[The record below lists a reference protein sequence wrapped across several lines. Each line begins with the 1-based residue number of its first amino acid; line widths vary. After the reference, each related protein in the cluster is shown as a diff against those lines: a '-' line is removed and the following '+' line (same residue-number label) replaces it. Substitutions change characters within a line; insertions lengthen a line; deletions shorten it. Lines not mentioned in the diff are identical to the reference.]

1 MTRQEPFVPEATSAA
16 SQPPARKRLLA
27 DTRPLRESPEYRR
40 LVIAGAL
47 SGVGSQMTAVAVPIQ
62 VYALTHSSLAV
73 GLLGLAVAV
82 PLITLGLLGGSF
94 ADAVDRRR
102 LVLVTS
108 SLLAMV
114 SLVFAAQ
121 ALLDLRQLWLLYV
134 LTACRSGLF
143 AIDQPARRAFIPRLL
158 PPDLF
163 PAAAALSFL
172 SFQVSLIVAPL
183 LAGVIIA
190 AAGLQT
196 AYLVDAVTFI
206 FAIYGVLRLRPMPP
220 QPGVRGERARGGA
233 PAGLAAVAE
242 GLRFVRHQP
251 VLATVLLVDLNG
263 TIFGMPFALFP
274 ALAAT
279 HFGGG
284 AKTVGLL
291 YAAPAIGGLLLG
303 ALSGPL
309 SHIRRQGL
317 AVLVAIGVWGMA
329 IAGFGLTGWLW
340 LAVPL
345 LAVAGAADVVNGVFR
360 STILQVN
367 TPDALQGRVSSVGY
381 VVGAGGPSL
390 GDVEAGVVAAA
401 TSPVISAVSGGLACL
416 VGVVVLGLAVP
427 ALARYDARKPRDAST
442 GID

>member
-1 MTRQEPFVPEATSAA
+1 MTESHEATGPA
-16 SQPPARKRLLA
+16 SKPPARKRLLA
-27 DTRPLRESPEYRR
+27 DTRPLRESREYRR
-40 LVIAGAL
+40 LVIGGAL
-47 SGVGSQMTAVAVPIQ
+47 SAIGSRMTAVAAPIQ
-62 VYALTHSSLAV
+62 VYALTHSSLVV

-94 ADAVDRRR
+94 ADAVDRRT

-108 SLLAMV
+108 SLLAV
-114 SLVFAAQ
+114 ISLVFAAQ
-121 ALLDLRQLWLLYV
+121 ALLDLRQVWLLYV
-134 LTACRSGLF
+134 LTAVRSGLF

-172 SFQVSLIVAPL
+172 SFQISLIVAPL

-196 AYLVDAVTFI
+196 AYLVDAVSFI
-206 FAIYGVLRLRPMPP
+206 FAIYGVVRLRRMPP
-220 QPGVRGERARGGA
+220 QPAVHGERAGGRA
-233 PAGLAAVAE
+233 PAGIGAVAE

-251 VLATVLLVDLNG
+251 VLAMVLLVDLNG

-303 ALSGPL
+303 AVSGPL

-329 IAGFGLTGWLW
+329 ITGFGLTSWLW
-340 LAVPL
+340 LAVIL

-390 GDVEAGVVAAA
+390 GDVEAGTVAAV
-401 TSPVISAVSGGLACL
+401 TSPVFSAVSGGLAC
-416 VGVVVLGLAVP
+416 VAGVILLGLAVP
-427 ALARYDARKPRDAST
+427 DLARYDAHKARNASS
-442 GID
+442 GDE

>member
-1 MTRQEPFVPEATSAA
+1 MTESAKATGPV

-40 LVIAGAL
+40 LVIGGAL
-47 SGVGSQMTAVAVPIQ
+47 SAIGSQMTAVAVPIQ
-62 VYALTHSSLAV
+62 AYALTHSSLAV

-94 ADAVDRRR
+94 ADAVDRRT
-102 LVLVTS
+102 LVLLTS
-108 SLLAMV
+108 SLLAV
-114 SLVFAAQ
+114 ISLVFAAQ
-121 ALLDLRQLWLLYV
+121 ALLDLRQVWLLYV
-134 LTACRSGLF
+134 LTAVRSGLF

-172 SFQVSLIVAPL
+172 SFQLSLIVAPL
-183 LAGVIIA
+183 LAGVVIA
-190 AAGLQT
+190 ASGLQT
-196 AYLVDAVTFI
+196 AYLVDAVSFI

-220 QPGVRGERARGGA
+220 QPSIHGQHARGGA
-233 PAGLAAVAE
+233 PSGLAAVAE

-251 VLATVLLVDLNG
+251 VLGMVLLVDLNG

-284 AKTVGLL
+284 ARTVGLL

-309 SHIRRQGL
+309 SHVRRQGL
-317 AVLVAIGVWGMA
+317 AVLLAIGVWGMA
-329 IAGFGLTGWLW
+329 ITGFGLTSWLW
-340 LAVPL
+340 LVVIL

-367 TPDALQGRVSSVGY
+367 TPDALQGRVSSLGY

-390 GDVEAGVVAAA
+390 GDVEAGTVAAL
-401 TSPVISAVSGGLACL
+401 TSPVISAVSGGLACV
-416 VGVVVLGLAVP
+416 VGVVLLGLAVP
-427 ALARYDARKPRDAST
+427 AFARYDAHKARDASS
-442 GID
+442 GAV

>member
-1 MTRQEPFVPEATSAA
+1 VTESHEGTGPA

-40 LVIAGAL
+40 LIIAGAL
-47 SGVGSQMTAVAVPIQ
+47 SAVGSRMTAVAVPIQ
-62 VYALTHSSLAV
+62 VYVLTHSSLAV

-94 ADAVDRRR
+94 TDAVDRRTV
-102 LVLVTS
+102 VLVTS
-108 SLLAMV
+108 SLLAV
-114 SLVFAAQ
+114 ISLAFAAQ
-121 ALLDLRQLWLLYV
+121 ALLDLRQVWLLYV

-172 SFQVSLIVAPL
+172 SFQISLIVAPL
-183 LAGVIIA
+183 LAGVVIA

-196 AYLVDAVTFI
+196 AYFVDAVSFV
-206 FAIYGVLRLRPMPP
+206 FAIYGVLRLRQMPP
-220 QPGVRGERARGGA
+220 QGGVHGAHAGGGA
-233 PAGLAAVAE
+233 PSGLAAVAE

-251 VLATVLLVDLNG
+251 VLAMVLLVDLNG

-284 AKTVGLL
+284 ARTVGLL
-291 YAAPAIGGLLLG
+291 YAAPAIGGLLLSV
-303 ALSGPL
+303 LSGSL
-309 SHIRRQGL
+309 SHVRRQGL
-317 AVLVAIGVWGMA
+317 AVLLAIGVWGMA
-329 IAGFGLTGWLW
+329 ITGFGLTSWLW
-340 LAVPL
+340 LAVIL

-390 GDVEAGVVAAA
+390 GDVEAGAVAAL
-401 TSPVISAVSGGLACL
+401 TSPVISAVSGGLAC
-416 VGVVVLGLAVP
+416 VAGVILLGLAVP
-427 ALARYDARKPRDAST
+427 DLARYDAHKARNASS
-442 GID
+442 GDK

>member
-1 MTRQEPFVPEATSAA
+1 VTESHEGTGPA

-40 LVIAGAL
+40 LIIAGAL
-47 SGVGSQMTAVAVPIQ
+47 SAVGSRMTAVAVPIQ
-62 VYALTHSSLAV
+62 VYVLTHSSLAV

-94 ADAVDRRR
+94 TDAVDRRTV
-102 LVLVTS
+102 VLVTS
-108 SLLAMV
+108 SLLAV
-114 SLVFAAQ
+114 ISLAFAAQ
-121 ALLDLRQLWLLYV
+121 ALLDLRQVWLLYV

-172 SFQVSLIVAPL
+172 SFQISLIVAPL
-183 LAGVIIA
+183 LAGVVIA

-196 AYLVDAVTFI
+196 AYFVDAVSFV
-206 FAIYGVLRLRPMPP
+206 FAIYGVLRLRQMPP
-220 QPGVRGERARGGA
+220 QPGVHGAHAGGGA
-233 PAGLAAVAE
+233 PSGLAAVAE

-251 VLATVLLVDLNG
+251 VLAMVLLVDLNG

-284 AKTVGLL
+284 ARTVGLL
-291 YAAPAIGGLLLG
+291 YAAPAIGGLLLSV
-303 ALSGPL
+303 LSGSL
-309 SHIRRQGL
+309 SHVRRQGL
-317 AVLVAIGVWGMA
+317 AVLLAIGVWGMA
-329 IAGFGLTGWLW
+329 ITGFGLTSWLW
-340 LAVPL
+340 LAVIL

-390 GDVEAGVVAAA
+390 GDVEAGAVAAL
-401 TSPVISAVSGGLACL
+401 TSPVISAVSGGLAC
-416 VGVVVLGLAVP
+416 VAGVILLGLAVP
-427 ALARYDARKPRDAST
+427 DLARYDAHKARNASS
-442 GID
+442 GDK

>member
-1 MTRQEPFVPEATSAA
+1 VTESVEPTVPA
-16 SQPPARKRLLA
+16 SQPPVRRRLLA

-40 LVIAGAL
+40 LIIAGAL
-47 SGVGSQMTAVAVPIQ
+47 SAVGSRMTAVAVPIQ

-94 ADAVDRRR
+94 ADAVDRRT

-108 SLLAMV
+108 SLLAV
-114 SLVFAAQ
+114 ISLIFAAQ
-121 ALLDLRQLWLLYV
+121 ALLDLRQVWLLYV
-134 LTACRSGLF
+134 LTAFRSGLF

-172 SFQVSLIVAPL
+172 SFQISLIVAPL

-196 AYLVDAVTFI
+196 AYLVDAVSFV

-220 QPGVRGERARGGA
+220 QANVNGKHARSA
-233 PAGLAAVAE
+233 ISSGLAAVAE

-251 VLATVLLVDLNG
+251 VLAMVLLVDLNG

-274 ALAAT
+274 ALAAI

-284 AKTVGLL
+284 ARTVGLL
-291 YAAPAIGGLLLG
+291 YAAPAIGGLLLS
-303 ALSGPL
+303 AVSGPL
-309 SHIRRQGL
+309 SQVRRQGL
-317 AVLVAIGVWGMA
+317 AVLLAVGVWGMA
-329 IAGFGLTGWLW
+329 ITGFGLTSWLW
-340 LAVPL
+340 LAVIL

-390 GDVEAGVVAAA
+390 GDVEAGAVAAA

-416 VGVVVLGLAVP
+416 VGVVLLGLAGP
-427 ALARYDARKPRDAST
+427 DLARYDARKPRDASA
-442 GID
+442 GVD